1 MKCPSIGFAVKQL
14 IDVHTLTF
22 ICPHVHAM
30 AGRVY
35 SAEKILQTYIDMN
48 NVHVPLHG
56 KLHNDNL
63 LSATLNTYTKYAMYN
78 YIDLT

>member
-1 MKCPSIGFAVKQL
+1 
-14 IDVHTLTF
+14 
-22 ICPHVHAM
+22 M

-35 SAEKILQTYIDMN
+35 SAEKILQTYIDTN